1 MNLSGILRM
10 GLRNLNLDF
19 QIKNLL
25 VFKNKK
31 IDLFKNYSLI
41 LVVLSLE
48 RTIRII

>member
-1 MNLSGILRM
+1 M

-19 QIKNLL
+19 QIKIFS

-31 IDLFKNYSLI
+31 IDLFQKYSLI

-48 RTIRII
+48 PAIKII